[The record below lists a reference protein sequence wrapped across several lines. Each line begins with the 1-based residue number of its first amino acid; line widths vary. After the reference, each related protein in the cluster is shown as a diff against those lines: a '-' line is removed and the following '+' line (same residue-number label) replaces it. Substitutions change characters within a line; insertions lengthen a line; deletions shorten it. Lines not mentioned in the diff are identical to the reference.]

1 MLGWSAP
8 VPIEIEIDKK
18 FNIYVICRNVD
29 IFILS
34 SFSRIALY
42 HEQNIM
48 VRISSAVRVLRNS
61 IRFYWEKCQLSCDSG
76 RRAEIFIFG
85 FRKIVNQP
93 EPITLLT
100 RRLGHLTVI
109 LFDWLKDELA
119 GRTHTHTRA

>member
-1 MLGWSAP
+1 M
-8 VPIEIEIDKK
+8 
-18 FNIYVICRNVD
+18 NT
-29 IFILS
+29 
-34 SFSRIALY
+34 
-42 HEQNIM
+42 EQNIM
-48 VRISSAVRVLRNS
+48 VRISTAVRVLRNS

-76 RRAEIFIFG
+76 RTAQIFIFG

-119 GRTHTHTRA
+119 GEHTLTLTHARWEAAER